1 MHYTIELP
9 LHVEG
14 CAHESASGARSHDPV
29 GSRAPRPELLLLL
42 YYLYYL
48 YSGALLFVADA
59 AVHAHVYSSLT
70 QGIKISAVWDR
81 SDLLLMGL
89 GQVRGTEKA
98 RW

>member
-29 GSRAPRPELLLLL
+29 GSRAPRPELLLLDL
-42 YYLYYL
+42 Y
-48 YSGALLFVADA
+48 GALLFVADA

>member
-1 MHYTIELP
+1 MN
-9 LHVEG
+9 
-14 CAHESASGARSHDPV
+14 
-29 GSRAPRPELLLLL
+29 PRMIRWDRVPPGQSSFYYL

-59 AVHAHVYSSLT
+59 AVHAHVYSSHLT